1 MLMTIAKDGMASE
14 DTRAHAADVLKR
26 AQRGR
31 DSDASFVGKLDAK
44 PEQKAQKTQQNI
56 ADVMKSI
63 NGDLDNFLAM
73 VEDDSEEEVQET
85 AEKPVPKQV
94 ESLVPDF
101 VCALCKCG
109 PSTEI
114 DMYPCLIAHFD
125 ENSALRTSA
134 VRRSP

>member
-1 MLMTIAKDGMASE
+1 MTIAKDGMASE

-56 ADVMKSI
+56 
-63 NGDLDNFLAM
+63 
-73 VEDDSEEEVQET
+73 VEDDSEEEAQET
-85 AEKPVPKQV
+85 AEKPAPKQV

-109 PSTEI
+109 SSTEI